1 MAQWL
6 RSAGD
11 HWLWREKTPHTAVP
25 LPGQPAVVSDLQNF
39 YVLGTAKPVPLLTF
53 LLLSTSGGAAN
64 PDDIPNVAGL
74 GSAGRPSSHDLRRAA
89 RTLRRSAGVNS
100 SRRER
105 TGTREE
111 LLGSSPL
118 SKPLTMTC
126 GPP

>member
-1 MAQWL
+1 
-6 RSAGD
+6 
-11 HWLWREKTPHTAVP
+11 
-25 LPGQPAVVSDLQNF
+25 
-39 YVLGTAKPVPLLTF
+39 
-53 LLLSTSGGAAN
+53 
-64 PDDIPNVAGL
+64 
-74 GSAGRPSSHDLRRAA
+74 
-89 RTLRRSAGVNS
+89 VNS